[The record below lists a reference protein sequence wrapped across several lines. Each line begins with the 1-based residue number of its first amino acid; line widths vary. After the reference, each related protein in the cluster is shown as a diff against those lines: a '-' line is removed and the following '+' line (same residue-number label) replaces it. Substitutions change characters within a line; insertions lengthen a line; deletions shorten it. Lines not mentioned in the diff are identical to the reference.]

1 MTMNSIQ
8 STDHVP
14 RSFWSLFVV
23 QFQGAFSD
31 NLFKF
36 LVLFLVNRM
45 VADSD
50 RDSYISLVLAA
61 FSLPFLLFAM
71 TGGYFADRFHKRSV
85 VIGTKVL
92 EVVVMAL
99 GAWGLWMQSLPML
112 FGVVFL
118 VLFLDYFLVSYY
130 KYIKFYI
137 SKRIHG
143 MSLFWGLRKLYTV
156 SFGL

>member
-36 LVLFLVNRM
+36 LVLFLVNRL
-45 VADSD
+45 VPESD

-92 EVVVMAL
+92 EVAVMAL
-99 GAWGLWMQSLPML
+99 GAWGLWMQSLPVL

-118 VLFLDYFLVSYY
+118 
-130 KYIKFYI
+130 
-137 SKRIHG
+137 
-143 MSLFWGLRKLYTV
+143 MSVQSAF
-156 SFGL
+156 FGP